1 MHQRCQHRDHHDL
14 QGLDDRLEHQR
25 LERRILELRLDVGYQ
40 NQHRLDVER
49 HPGEEHRHLG
59 EERHPVLGERQRRR
73 PDEEHQ
79 LDVGHGP
86 CPGWS

>member
-14 QGLDDRLEHQR
+14 QGLDDRLGRQR
-25 LERRILELRLDVGYQ
+25 LEHRILELRLDVGYQ

-73 PDEEHQ
+73 LDEEHQ

>member
-1 MHQRCQHRDHHDL
+1 MHLRSQHRDHR
-14 QGLDDRLEHQR
+14 DRLDLGDRPEHQR
-25 LERRILELRLDVGYQ
+25 LERRILGHHLDVGYQ

-49 HPGEEHRHLG
+49 HLDVERRHPGEEH
-59 EERHPVLGERQRRR
+59 HPVLGERQRRR
-73 PDEEHQ
+73 LDEEHQ

>member
-1 MHQRCQHRDHHDL
+1 MHQRCQHRDHRDL

-25 LERRILELRLDVGYQ
+25 LEHRIPELRLDVGYQ
-40 NQHRLDVER
+40 NQHRLDVE
-49 HPGEEHRHLG
+49 HHLGEEHRRLDVEH
-59 EERHPVLGERQRRR
+59 HPVLGERQQRRL
-73 PDEEHQ
+73 DEEHQ

>member
-14 QGLDDRLEHQR
+14 QVLDDRLERQR
-25 LERRILELRLDVGYQ
+25 LERRIPELHLDVGYQ

-49 HPGEEHRHLG
+49 HPDEERRRLDV
-59 EERHPVLGERQRRR
+59 ERHPVLGERQQRR
-73 PDEEHQ
+73 
-79 LDVGHGP
+79 LDVERHLDEGRDP

>member
-14 QGLDDRLEHQR
+14 QVLDDRLERQR
-25 LERRILELRLDVGYQ
+25 LERRIPELHLDVGYQ

-49 HPGEEHRHLG
+49 HLDVEHRHPGEEH
-59 EERHPVLGERQRRR
+59 HPVLGERQRRR
-73 PDEEHQ
+73 LDEEHQ

>member
-14 QGLDDRLEHQR
+14 PVLDDRLERQR
-25 LERRILELRLDVGYQ
+25 LERRIPELHLDVGYQ

-49 HPGEEHRHLG
+49 HLDVGRRHLG

-73 PDEEHQ
+73 LDEEHQ

>member
-1 MHQRCQHRDHHDL
+1 MHLRCLHRDHRDR
-14 QGLDDRLEHQR
+14 QDLDDRQEHQR
-25 LERRILELRLDVGYQ
+25 LELRIPEHRLDEDFQ

-49 HPGEEHRHLG
+49 HLDVERRHPGEEH
-59 EERHPVLGERQRRR
+59 HPVLGERQRRR
-73 PDEEHQ
+73 LDEEHQ

>member
-14 QGLDDRLEHQR
+14 QVLDDRLERQR
-25 LERRILELRLDVGYQ
+25 LERRIPELRLDVGYQ

-59 EERHPVLGERQRRR
+59 EERHPVLGELQRRR
-73 PDEEHQ
+73 LDEEHQ